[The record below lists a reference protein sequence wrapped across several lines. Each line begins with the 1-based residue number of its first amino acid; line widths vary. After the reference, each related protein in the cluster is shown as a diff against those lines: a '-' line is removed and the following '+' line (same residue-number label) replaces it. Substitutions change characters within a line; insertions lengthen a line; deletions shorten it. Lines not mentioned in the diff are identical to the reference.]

1 MINIILYRESICLK
15 TFNNLEI
22 IKINVS
28 HSKRLQNF
36 NNIWYTCL
44 YAVTK
49 WNLSTKHIFYCVSFS
64 SLLED
69 CKFPPERIKE
79 VSETYQVI
87 MVKKFLIQKC
97 GQYISHS
104 YCIILYTYR
113 WLFSALCSINQK
125 FPFLC
130 KIKFYITPLSNSIQ
144 FNQKMSLIAIIE
156 FWCWV

>member
-87 MVKKFLIQKC
+87 MVKKVFNSKVWAI
-97 GQYISHS
+97 YIS
-104 YCIILYTYR
+104 
-113 WLFSALCSINQK
+113 
-125 FPFLC
+125 FLLHYIVYLQMIVFGPVQYKP
-130 KIKFYITPLSNSIQ
+130 KIPLS
-144 FNQKMSLIAIIE
+144 
-156 FWCWV
+156 V